1 MAADHPRLGGSLTT
15 QPAPT
20 GGPASPPLPSRWGTL
35 ALRAAWWLAGIAT
48 ALLLSGLSPA
58 AVQRLDLLAYDL
70 LLPSHTAS
78 AQPPVVVAIDDASL
92 AALGRWPWPR
102 EVHAQM
108 IDRLQNA
115 GASAIGMAVLFS
127 EPDSRNPASDAALA
141 AAMARHGKVVLATAP
156 AQQANGRITADALLP
171 SLVAADAKAPP
182 RLGHVDVEIDVDG
195 QSRAIALMAGNGQA
209 DTPALALAVLQT
221 AMPDPV
227 WDRLVPVDA
236 ITRAASTWVRDHTV
250 LLPRMRGLP
259 TVSFAHALQAPQTL
273 DIVRGRPVFIGLTA
287 SGLGGEL
294 ATPLAGQHAT
304 LPSVM
309 LHAQALEALHSQTW
323 IHKAPAPLALLFA
336 LLAVSSLALLPDCQ
350 GRLLMAGLLL
360 AAAVLALPL
369 LLSAGVLLA
378 TRTWLPPGTAT
389 LSLGVALACWLAGK
403 LHTLNRTLQRTRQ
416 HAQSTLQAIDD
427 AVLTIDAGLH
437 TIRYANPA
445 AQLQAPGQLLVG
457 QPLHNA
463 YPLSEDSME
472 RLVAAV
478 FECLGRGS
486 RVYVRELLDL
496 PSPSGARVLR
506 ATASPLR
513 SPEGALDGAVLVFSD
528 VTDSVAAARAL
539 DFAANHDALTGLPN
553 RVLLHERLNLALS
566 RVQRRGGSMAVLFLD
581 LNRFKYI
588 NDNLGHR
595 AGDAV
600 LRIVAQRLRALCRD
614 TDTVARWGGDEFVLL
629 LEEVGGQD
637 GAGTAA
643 AKVVDALTQD
653 IVLDDSFGNTTL
665 PSGCSVGVV
674 IAPQDGTDLDAL
686 MSKADM
692 AMYRAKAQPQACF
705 QFWSDDINTRIHER
719 LDLEMDLRQALREDQ
734 FVLHYQPQFS
744 LGHGAAGQQMVGLEA
759 LMRWQRTPDQ
769 LVMPG
774 GFIEVAEE
782 CGLIVDMGAWAVLH
796 AARQVA
802 LWLRAGLKPVPIA
815 VNISARQCLNRDLV
829 QVVRMALQ
837 ETGIPPNLLRLE
849 ITETTAMTDADQ
861 VIGLLHDI
869 RALGVRLA
877 VDDFGTGYSSL
888 AYLKRFPIDELKIDR
903 SFISEITTDKDNA
916 AIVRATIALAH
927 GLGLQVVAEGVETEA
942 QSQFLRSQHCDT
954 VQGYL
959 FGRPQPLEV
968 VSRWL

>member
-1 MAADHPRLGGSLTT
+1 MLLAWL
-15 QPAPT
+15 QPA
-20 GGPASPPLPSRWGTL
+20 
-35 ALRAAWWLAGIAT
+35 AL
-48 ALLLSGLSPA
+48 
-58 AVQRLDLLAYDL
+58 QRLDLLAYDL
-70 LLPSHTAS
+70 LLPTHS
-78 AQPPVVVAIDDASL
+78 ADIQPPVVVAIDDASL
-92 AALGRWPWPR
+92 DALGRWPWPR
-102 EVHAQM
+102 ELHAQM
-108 IDRLQNA
+108 VDRLREA

-127 EPDSRNPASDAALA
+127 EPDTRNPASDAALA
-141 AAMARHGKVVLATAP
+141 SAIARQGHVVLATAP
-156 AQQANGRITADALLP
+156 AQQPDGRIAAAPLLP
-171 SLVAADAKAPP
+171 TLVAPDASAPP

-195 QSRAIALMAGNGQA
+195 QSRSIHLMAGNGDA
-209 DTPALALAVLQT
+209 DTPALALAVLQQ
-221 AMPDPV
+221 AAPDAV
-227 WDRLVPVDA
+227 WDRLVPVDTLNH
-236 ITRAASTWVRDHTV
+236 TRTHWVRAHEV

-259 TVSFAHALQAPQTL
+259 TLSFGNALQSPQAL
-273 DIVRGRPVFIGLTA
+273 DMVRGRAVFVGITA

-294 ATPLAGQHAT
+294 VTPLAGGRAT

-309 LHAQALEALHSQTW
+309 FHAQAFEALRSQAW
-323 IHKAPAPLALLFA
+323 ITRAPTPWTLLLA
-336 LLAVSSLALLPDCQ
+336 LLAVSSVACVPALQ
-350 GRLLMAGLLL
+350 GRRLLLVAGLLP
-360 AAAVLALPL
+360 LPL
-369 LLSAGVLLA
+369 LVSAGVLLA

-389 LSLGVALACWLAGK
+389 LALAVALCFWLAGK
-403 LHTLNRTLQRTRQ
+403 LRALNRTLLRTRQ
-416 HAQSTLQAIDD
+416 HAQSTLQAIDE
-427 AVLTIDAGLH
+427 AIITIDARLH
-437 TIRYANPA
+437 TIRFANPA
-445 AQLQAPGQLLVG
+445 AESHAPGHNLVG
-457 QPLHNA
+457 QPLHTA

-472 RLVAAV
+472 RLVAAI

-486 RVYVRELLDL
+486 RVYVRELLNL
-496 PSPSGARVLR
+496 PGPQGMRVLR

-513 SPEGALDGAVLVFSD
+513 NPEGALEGAVLVFSD

-566 RVQRRGGSMAVLFLD
+566 RVQRRGGSTAILFLD
-581 LNRFKYI
+581 LNRFKHI

-600 LRIVAQRLRALCRD
+600 LRVIAQRLRALCRD
-614 TDTVARWGGDEFVLL
+614 TDTVARWGGDEFVVL
-629 LEEVGGQD
+629 LEDVGGQD
-637 GAGTAA
+637 GAATAA
-643 AKVVDALTQD
+643 TKVVDALTQD
-653 IVLDDSFGNTTL
+653 IVLDDSFGNITV
-665 PSGCSVGVV
+665 PSAGSVGVV
-674 IAPQDGTDLDAL
+674 MAPQDGIDLDGL

-705 QFWSDDINTRIHER
+705 QFWSNDINTRMHER
-719 LDLEMDLRQALREDQ
+719 LALEMDLRQALREDL

-744 LGHGAAGQQMVGLEA
+744 LYGRQMVGLEA

-782 CGLIVDMGAWAVLH
+782 CGLIVDMGAWAVLQ

-802 LWLRAGLKPVPIA
+802 LWLRAGLTPVPVA

-829 QVVRMALQ
+829 QVVRLALE
-837 ETGIPPNLLRLE
+837 ETGIPPHLLRLE
-849 ITETTAMTDADQ
+849 ITETTAMSDADQ
-861 VIGLLHDI
+861 VIGLLHEI

-903 SFISEITTDKDNA
+903 SFISDIATDKDNA

-942 QSQFLRSQHCDT
+942 QSRFLADQHCDT

-959 FGRPQPLEV
+959 FGRPQPLDV
-968 VSRWL
+968 VTRWL

>member
-1 MAADHPRLGGSLTT
+1 
-15 QPAPT
+15 
-20 GGPASPPLPSRWGTL
+20 
-35 ALRAAWWLAGIAT
+35 
-48 ALLLSGLSPA
+48 LLLTWLNPS

-78 AQPPVVVAIDDASL
+78 AQPPVVIAIDDASL
-92 AALGRWPWPR
+92 ATLGRWPWPR
-102 EVHAQM
+102 AVHAQM
-108 IDRLQNA
+108 VNRLQDA

-127 EPDSRNPASDAALA
+127 EPDTRNPASDHALA
-141 AAMARHGKVVLATAP
+141 AAIARHGKVVLALAP
-156 AQQANGRITADALLP
+156 AQQADGRIAAAPLLPTLVMADAQ
-171 SLVAADAKAPP
+171 APP
-182 RLGHVDVEIDVDG
+182 SLGHVDVEIDADG
-195 QSRAIALMAGNGQA
+195 QTRAIALMAGNGQA
-209 DTPALALAVLQT
+209 ETPALALAVLQ
-221 AMPDPV
+221 AAAPDPV
-227 WDRLVPVDA
+227 WDKLVPVDTIA
-236 ITRAASTWVRDHTV
+236 RHTSTWVRDHKV
-250 LLPRMRGLP
+250 LLPRVRGLP
-259 TVSFAHALQAPQTL
+259 TLSFAHALQSPQAL
-273 DIVRGRPVFIGLTA
+273 DIVRGRPVFIGITA

-294 ATPLAGQHAT
+294 VTPLAGSHTT

-323 IHKAPAPLALLFA
+323 IDPAPAPLALLFA
-336 LLAVSSLALLPDCQ
+336 LVAASSLALLPACQ
-350 GRLLMAGLLL
+350 GRRVLVGGVL
-360 AAAVLALPL
+360 VLALPL
-369 LLSAGVLLA
+369 LVSAGVLLA
-378 TRTWLPPGTAT
+378 TRTWLPPATAT
-389 LSLGVALACWLAGK
+389 LSLAVALVFWLAAK
-403 LHTLNRTLQRTRQ
+403 VRTMNRRLLRTRQ

-427 AVLTIDAGLH
+427 AVITIDTRLH
-437 TIRYANPA
+437 TIRYANPT
-445 AQLQAPGQLLVG
+445 AQLHAPGQTLLG
-457 QPLHNA
+457 QPLHSA

-486 RVYVRELLDL
+486 RVYVRELLSL
-496 PSPSGARVLR
+496 PAPSGTRVLR

-539 DFAANHDALTGLPN
+539 DYAANHDALTGLPN

-566 RVQRRGGSMAVLFLD
+566 RVQRRGGSAALLFLD
-581 LNRFKYI
+581 LNRFKHI
-588 NDNLGHR
+588 NDSLGHR
-595 AGDAV
+595 AGDEV
-600 LRIVAQRLRALCRD
+600 LRVIAQRLRALCRD

-637 GAGTAA
+637 GAATAA

-653 IVLDDSFGNTTL
+653 IVLDDSFGNITL
-665 PSGCSVGVV
+665 PSAGSVGVV
-674 IAPQDGTDLDAL
+674 IAPQDGTDLDGL
-686 MSKADM
+686 LSKADM

-705 QFWSDDINTRIHER
+705 QFWSSDINLRMHER
-719 LDLEMDLRQALREDQ
+719 LALEIDLRQALRDDQ

-744 LGHGAAGQQMVGLEA
+744 VYGQHMVGMEA

-769 LVMPG
+769 LVMPI

-782 CGLIVDMGAWAVLH
+782 CGLIVDIGAWAVLH

-802 LWLRAGLKPVPIA
+802 LWLQAGLNPVPIA
-815 VNISARQCLNRDLV
+815 VNVSARQCLNRDLV
-829 QVVRMALQ
+829 QVVRQALQ
-837 ETGIPPNLLRLE
+837 ETGIPPHLLRLE
-849 ITETTAMTDADQ
+849 ITETTAMSDADQ
-861 VIGLLHDI
+861 VIGLLHEI

-903 SFISEITTDKDNA
+903 SFVNDIATDKDNA

-942 QSQFLRSQHCDT
+942 QSRFLADQHCDT

-959 FGRPQPLEV
+959 FGRPQPLDIATG
-968 VSRWL
+968 WL

>member
-1 MAADHPRLGGSLTT
+1 MLLAWL
-15 QPAPT
+15 QPA
-20 GGPASPPLPSRWGTL
+20 
-35 ALRAAWWLAGIAT
+35 AL
-48 ALLLSGLSPA
+48 
-58 AVQRLDLLAYDL
+58 QRLDLLAYDL
-70 LLPSHTAS
+70 LLPTHTAD

-92 AALGRWPWPR
+92 DALGRWPWPR
-102 EVHAQM
+102 ELHAQM
-108 IDRLQNA
+108 VDRLREA

-127 EPDSRNPASDAALA
+127 EPDTRNPASDTALA
-141 AAMARHGKVVLATAP
+141 NAIDRQGHVVLATAP
-156 AQQANGRITADALLP
+156 AQQPDGRIAAAPLLP
-171 SLVAADAKAPP
+171 TLVAADASNPP

-195 QSRAIALMAGNGQA
+195 QSRSIHLMAGNGEA
-209 DTPALALAVLQT
+209 DTPALALAVLQQT
-221 AMPDPV
+221 APDPV

-236 ITRAASTWVRDHTV
+236 LGHTPTHWVRAHEI

-259 TVSFAHALQAPQTL
+259 TVSFANALQSPQAL
-273 DIVRGRPVFIGLTA
+273 DIVRGRAVFIGITA

-294 ATPLAGQHAT
+294 VSPLAGSRAT

-309 LHAQALEALHSQTW
+309 FHAQALEVLRSRTW
-323 IHKAPAPLALLFA
+323 IVRAPTPFTLLLA
-336 LLAVSSLALLPDCQ
+336 LLAVSSVALVPDCQ
-350 GRLLMAGLLL
+350 GRRLLLVTGLLT
-360 AAAVLALPL
+360 LPL
-369 LLSAGVLLA
+369 LISAGVLLA
-378 TRTWLPPGTAT
+378 TRTWLPPATAT
-389 LSLGVALACWLAGK
+389 LALAVALAFWLAGK
-403 LHTLNRTLQRTRQ
+403 LRTLNRTLLRTRQ
-416 HAQSTLQAIDD
+416 HAQATLQAIDD
-427 AVLTIDAGLH
+427 AVITIDARLH
-437 TIRYANPA
+437 TIHFANPA
-445 AQLQAPGQLLVG
+445 ALSHAPGQSLLG
-457 QPLHNA
+457 QPLHTA
-463 YPLSEDSME
+463 YPLSPDSME

-486 RVYVRELLDL
+486 RVYVRELLNL
-496 PSPSGARVLR
+496 PGPKGLRVLR

-513 SPEGALDGAVLVFSD
+513 SPEGTLDGAVLVFSD

-566 RVQRRGGSMAVLFLD
+566 RVQRRGGSTAILFLD
-581 LNRFKYI
+581 LNRFKHI

-595 AGDAV
+595 AGDEV
-600 LRIVAQRLRALCRD
+600 LRIISQRLRALCRD

-629 LEEVGGQD
+629 LEDVGGQD
-637 GAGTAA
+637 GAATAA
-643 AKVVDALTQD
+643 TKVVDALTQD
-653 IVLDDSFGNTTL
+653 IVLDDSFGNITL
-665 PSGCSVGVV
+665 PSAGSVGVV
-674 IAPQDGTDLDAL
+674 MAPQDGIDLDGL

-705 QFWSDDINTRIHER
+705 QFWSNDINTRMHER
-719 LDLEMDLRQALREDQ
+719 LALEMDLRQALREDL
-734 FVLHYQPQFS
+734 FVLHYQPQFA
-744 LGHGAAGQQMVGLEA
+744 LNGQRMVGLEA

-769 LVMPG
+769 LVMPI

-802 LWLRAGLKPVPIA
+802 LWLRAGLHPVPIA

-829 QVVRMALQ
+829 QVVRLALQ
-837 ETGIPPNLLRLE
+837 ETGIPPHLLRLE
-849 ITETTAMTDADQ
+849 ITETTAMSDADQ
-861 VIGLLHDI
+861 VIGLLHEI

-903 SFISEITTDKDNA
+903 SFVNDLATDKDNA

-942 QSQFLRSQHCDT
+942 QSRFLADQHCDT

-959 FGRPQPLEV
+959 FGRPQPLDV
-968 VSRWL
+968 VTRWL